1 VPESVGRARSAA
13 CKFAQEVGAAAAAIH
28 AISLAVSEAVANVV
42 VHAYRHVETPGPL
55 GLELAQRPSGAI
67 DVVVEDRG
75 LGMVPR
81 VDSPGL
87 GMGLPLIAQLADS
100 FRLEQPDEG
109 GTRAVMCF
117 SQEGPS
123 K

>member
-1 VPESVGRARSAA
+1 MARSAA
-13 CKFAQEVGAAAAAIH
+13 CAFAEDVGATSAAIH
-28 AISLAVSEAVANVV
+28 AISLAVSEAVANAV
-42 VHAYRHVETPGPL
+42 VHAYRHVETPGPVE
-55 GLELAQRPSGAI
+55 LEFAQRPSGTI

-100 FRLEQPDEG
+100 FRLEQPDGG
-109 GTRAVMCF
+109 GTRVVMCF
-117 SQEGPS
+117 SSSGPPS
-123 K
+123 